1 MIAPNVVLTAAH
13 CGSYNG
19 KNVIVGAYEAG
30 KTSNGAVSVKVT
42 ETKSHPSYDSGTER
56 NDFALLKLESSV
68 ASLLPN
74 TSIVFSINDD
84 QDKPTDGQ
92 DLVVLGL
99 GDTAEG
105 GGADGAPDF
114 LRDVTVQ
121 AISTDEC
128 NAQSSYNGQV
138 DDDVMFCAGELS
150 MMYHFGFVCVFPCS
164 ACILQCHFALFSFCF
179 VWEEKGRS
187 CLQLL
192 NQNFSS

>member
-1 MIAPNVVLTAAH
+1 MYASIYLCLIHYSNQYIIQTQNLCKIKTKTTTTKTVDLGNCGGSLIAPNVVLTAAH
-13 CGSYNG
+13 CGSYDG

-42 ETKSHPSYDSGTER
+42 ETKSHPNYNSSTER

-68 ASLLPN
+68 AGQLPN
-74 TSIVFSINDD
+74 TNIVFSINDD
-84 QDKPTDGQ
+84 KDKPTNGQ

-99 GDTAEG
+99 GDTVE

-128 NAQSSYNGQV
+128 NAESSYNGQV
-138 DDDVMFCAGELS
+138 DDDVMFCAGE
-150 MMYHFGFVCVFPCS
+150 F
-164 ACILQCHFALFSFCF
+164 
-179 VWEEKGRS
+179 
-187 CLQLL
+187 
-192 NQNFSS
+192 